1 MKVNDRTIRRA
12 LIVVALGGLAVGLV
26 ATLAARSEIA
36 HWAWITGTAPVI
48 AVLLFSIVRD
58 LRAGRMG
65 VDLLALLSMAAAL
78 ALGETLAGVIVAV
91 MYASGQALEDYAV
104 GRAERDLKALI
115 DRAPRVA
122 HRKRGDALEDVPID
136 QVAVW
141 DTILVSAGEV
151 VPIDGQVA
159 SSSALI
165 DESMLT
171 GEPLP
176 VMRQV
181 GEAVSSGTINFGETF
196 EVRANQVPEECLATR
211 EGKQENVLSRL
222 AARRFSC
229 SVPCFR
235 ASAF

>member
-122 HRKRGDALEDVPID
+122 HRKRGDAFEEVPID
-136 QVAVW
+136 HIAVW
-141 DTILVSAGEV
+141 DTILVRAGEV
-151 VPIDGQVA
+151 IPIDGQVV

-165 DESMLT
+165 DESDAD
-171 GEPLP
+171 G
-176 VMRQV
+176 
-181 GEAVSSGTINFGETF
+181 
-196 EVRANQVPEECLATR
+196 RAHPRDAAGRRSR
-211 EGKQENVLSRL
+211 E
-222 AARRFSC
+222 
-229 SVPCFR
+229 
-235 ASAF
+235 